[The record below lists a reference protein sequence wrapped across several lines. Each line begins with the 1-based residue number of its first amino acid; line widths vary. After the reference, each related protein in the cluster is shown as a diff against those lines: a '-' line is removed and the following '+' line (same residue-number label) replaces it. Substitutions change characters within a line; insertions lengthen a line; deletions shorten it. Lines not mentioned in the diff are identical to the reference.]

1 MPSDIPQ
8 TEFGEELPKEVYG
21 NTIVV
26 ECENERKQLHRATQD
41 AFTWHCR
48 RAAHLGGDNNHPQP
62 RPTSPPESVSDC

>member
-8 TEFGEELPKEVYG
+8 TAFGEELPKEVYG

-41 AFTWHCR
+41 AFTWPCR
-48 RAAHLGGDNNHPQP
+48 RA
-62 RPTSPPESVSDC
+62 RPTWAGTTTIPSP

>member
-8 TEFGEELPKEVYG
+8 TVFGEELPKEAYG

-41 AFTWHCR
+41 AFTWHSDEPP
-48 RAAHLGGDNNHPQP
+48 HLGGDNNHPQP
-62 RPTSPPESVSDC
+62 LTYLTAGIGQ